1 MPHSKLQTI
10 FNGIKSTTLADV
22 FIDRIVRV
30 PDLDKLVTDVKAK
43 STVGG
48 GSIRGI
54 KQTEIV
60 GGNATNIAYAL
71 VKFGSETEL
80 FAIGDEFTRRLLD
93 LRFQEFDNIK
103 INMLKGKP
111 GFTIALETDH
121 NNDSNIMISD
131 VGGIEKFNGIDIT
144 TNYLKIIE
152 ESDIVIISN
161 WASNLDGN
169 QLVNEIFSA
178 AKDSIKLL
186 DFADLSTSTSRLQ
199 GLMDNM
205 KNNKIIDVISLNENE
220 CQILGK
226 FLDLK
231 DISVEYTINEIKT
244 MAVDIS
250 SILGTIIDIH
260 TPIGSCSASNGDVEF
275 VESFPVKP
283 MILTGAGDVWNA
295 INILG
300 LKKEL
305 STINRLNLANAAAAS
320 YISEFH
326 NGDFSLLKVENLL
339 ESRNIFVDSL

>member
-1 MPHSKLQTI
+1 MPHSKLNTI

-22 FIDRIVRV
+22 FIDRIVKV
-30 PDLDKLVTDVKAK
+30 PDLDKLVTDAKAK
-43 STVGG
+43 SIVGG

-161 WASNLDGN
+161 WASNLEGN

-205 KNNKIIDVISLNENE
+205 KNNKIIDMISLNENE

-226 FLDLK
+226 FLGLK
-231 DISVEYTINEIKT
+231 NVSAKYTINEIKT
-244 MAVDIS
+244 MATDIS

-275 VESFPVKP
+275 VESFPVNP

-305 STINRLNLANAAAAS
+305 STVNRLNLANAAAAS

>member
-22 FIDRIVRV
+22 FIDRIVKV
-30 PDLDKLVTDVKAK
+30 PDLDKLVTDAKAK

-186 DFADLSTSTSRLQ
+186 DFADLSTSTNRLQ

-205 KNNKIIDVISLNENE
+205 KNNKIIDMISLNENE

-226 FLDLK
+226 FLGLK
-231 DISVEYTINEIKT
+231 NISAEYTINEIKT

-295 INILG
+295 IDILG

>member
-22 FIDRIVRV
+22 FIDRIVKV
-30 PDLDKLVTDVKAK
+30 PDLDKLVTDAKAK
-43 STVGG
+43 SIVGG

-178 AKDSIKLL
+178 AKDSIRLL

-220 CQILGK
+220 CRILGK

-231 DISVEYTINEIKT
+231 KISVEYTINEIKT
-244 MAVDIS
+244 MAADIS

-326 NGDFSLLKVENLL
+326 NGDFSLLKVEDLL

>member
-22 FIDRIVRV
+22 FIDRIVKV
-30 PDLDKLVTDVKAK
+30 PDLDKLVTDAKAK
-43 STVGG
+43 SAVGG

-169 QLVNEIFSA
+169 QLVNEIFST

-199 GLMDNM
+199 GLIDNM
-205 KNNKIIDVISLNENE
+205 KNNKIIDMISLNENE

-226 FLDLK
+226 FLGLK
-231 DISVEYTINEIKT
+231 NISAEYTINEIKT
-244 MAVDIS
+244 MAADTS

-260 TPIGSCSASNGDVEF
+260 TPIGSCSASDGDVQF
-275 VESFPVKP
+275 VKSFPVKP

>member
-22 FIDRIVRV
+22 FIDRIVKV
-30 PDLDKLVTDVKAK
+30 PDLDKLVTDAKAK
-43 STVGG
+43 SIVGG

-169 QLVNEIFSA
+169 QLVNEIFST

-205 KNNKIIDVISLNENE
+205 KNNKIIDMISLNENE

-226 FLDLK
+226 FLGLK
-231 DISVEYTINEIKT
+231 NISAKYTINEIKT
-244 MAVDIS
+244 MATDIS

-275 VESFPVKP
+275 VESFPVNP

-305 STINRLNLANAAAAS
+305 STVNRLNLANAAAAS

>member
-22 FIDRIVRV
+22 FIDRIVKV
-30 PDLDKLVTDVKAK
+30 PDLDKLVTDAKAK
-43 STVGG
+43 SAVGG

-169 QLVNEIFSA
+169 QLVNEIFST

-199 GLMDNM
+199 ELIDNM
-205 KNNKIIDVISLNENE
+205 KNNKIIDMISLNENE

-226 FLDLK
+226 FLGLK
-231 DISVEYTINEIKT
+231 NISAEYTINEIKT
-244 MAVDIS
+244 MAADIS

-260 TPIGSCSASNGDVEF
+260 TPIGSCSAANGDVEF

>member
-22 FIDRIVRV
+22 FIDRIVKV
-30 PDLDKLVTDVKAK
+30 PDLDKLVTDAKAK
-43 STVGG
+43 SAVGG

-111 GFTIALETDH
+111 GFTIALETGH

-169 QLVNEIFSA
+169 QLVNEIFST

-199 GLMDNM
+199 GLIDNM
-205 KNNKIIDVISLNENE
+205 KNNKIIDMISLNENE

-226 FLDLK
+226 FL
-231 DISVEYTINEIKT
+231 
-244 MAVDIS
+244 
-250 SILGTIIDIH
+250 
-260 TPIGSCSASNGDVEF
+260 
-275 VESFPVKP
+275 
-283 MILTGAGDVWNA
+283 
-295 INILG
+295 G
-300 LKKEL
+300 LKILVQNIQSMK
-305 STINRLNLANAAAAS
+305 
-320 YISEFH
+320 
-326 NGDFSLLKVENLL
+326 LKQWHQIYHQYWVQ
-339 ESRNIFVDSL
+339 

>member
-22 FIDRIVRV
+22 FIDRIVKV
-30 PDLDKLVTDVKAK
+30 PDLDKLVIDAKAK

-161 WASNLDGN
+161 WASNLEGN

-205 KNNKIIDVISLNENE
+205 KNNKIIDMISLNENE

-226 FLDLK
+226 FLGLK
-231 DISVEYTINEIKT
+231 NISAKYTINEIKT
-244 MAVDIS
+244 MATDIS
-250 SILGTIIDIH
+250 AILGTIIDIH

-295 INILG
+295 IDILG

>member
-22 FIDRIVRV
+22 FIDRIVKV
-30 PDLDKLVTDVKAK
+30 PDLDKLVTDAKAK
-43 STVGG
+43 SAVGG

-178 AKDSIKLL
+178 AKGSIRLL

-220 CQILGK
+220 CRILGK

-231 DISVEYTINEIKT
+231 KISVEYTINEIKT
-244 MAVDIS
+244 MAADIS

-326 NGDFSLLKVENLL
+326 NGDFSLLKVEDLL

>member
-22 FIDRIVRV
+22 FIDRIVKV
-30 PDLDKLVTDVKAK
+30 PDLDKLVTDAKAK
-43 STVGG
+43 SAVGG

-178 AKDSIKLL
+178 AKGSIRLL

-205 KNNKIIDVISLNENE
+205 KNKKIIDVISLNENE
-220 CQILGK
+220 CRILGK

-231 DISVEYTINEIKT
+231 KISVEYTINEIKT
-244 MAVDIS
+244 MAADIS

-326 NGDFSLLKVENLL
+326 NGDFSLLKVEDLL

>member
-1 MPHSKLQTI
+1 LPHSKLQTI

-22 FIDRIVRV
+22 FIDRIVKV
-30 PDLDKLVTDVKAK
+30 PDLDKLVTDAKAK
-43 STVGG
+43 SAVGG

-178 AKDSIKLL
+178 AKGSIRLL

-231 DISVEYTINEIKT
+231 KISVEYTINEIKT
-244 MAVDIS
+244 MAADIS

-326 NGDFSLLKVENLL
+326 NGDFSLLKVEDLL

>member
-22 FIDRIVRV
+22 FIDRIVKV
-30 PDLDKLVTDVKAK
+30 PDLDKLVTDAKAK
-43 STVGG
+43 SAVGG

-54 KQTEIV
+54 KQREIV

-93 LRFQEFDNIK
+93 LRFQEFNNIK

-161 WASNLDGN
+161 WASNLEGN

-205 KNNKIIDVISLNENE
+205 KNNKIIDMISLNENE

-226 FLDLK
+226 FLGLK
-231 DISVEYTINEIKT
+231 NISAEYTINEIKT
-244 MAVDIS
+244 MATDIS

-275 VESFPVKP
+275 VESFPVNP

>member
-22 FIDRIVRV
+22 FIDRIVKV
-30 PDLDKLVTDVKAK
+30 PDLDKLVTDAKAK
-43 STVGG
+43 SIVGG

-205 KNNKIIDVISLNENE
+205 KNNKIIDMISLNENE

-226 FLDLK
+226 FLGLK
-231 DISVEYTINEIKT
+231 NISAKYTINEIKT
-244 MAVDIS
+244 MATDIS

-275 VESFPVKP
+275 VESFPVNP

-305 STINRLNLANAAAAS
+305 STVNRLNLANAAAAS

>member
-22 FIDRIVRV
+22 FIDRIVKV
-30 PDLDKLVTDVKAK
+30 PDLDKLVTDAKAK
-43 STVGG
+43 SIVGG

-205 KNNKIIDVISLNENE
+205 KNNKIIDMISLNENE

-226 FLDLK
+226 FLGLK
-231 DISVEYTINEIKT
+231 NISAKYTINEIKT
-244 MAVDIS
+244 MATDIS

-326 NGDFSLLKVENLL
+326 NGDFSLLKVEDLL

>member
-22 FIDRIVRV
+22 FIDRIVKV
-30 PDLDKLVTDVKAK
+30 PDLDKLVKDAKAK
-43 STVGG
+43 SAVGG

-178 AKDSIKLL
+178 AKGSIRLL

-220 CQILGK
+220 CRILGK

-231 DISVEYTINEIKT
+231 KISVEYTINEIKT
-244 MAVDIS
+244 MAADIS

-275 VESFPVKP
+275 VESFPVNP

-305 STINRLNLANAAAAS
+305 STINRLNLANASAAS

-326 NGDFSLLKVENLL
+326 NGDFSLLKVEDLL

>member
-22 FIDRIVRV
+22 FIDRIVKV
-30 PDLDKLVTDVKAK
+30 PDLDKLVIDAKAK
-43 STVGG
+43 STVCG

-161 WASNLDGN
+161 WASNLEGN

-205 KNNKIIDVISLNENE
+205 KNNKIIDMISLNENE

-226 FLDLK
+226 FLGLK
-231 DISVEYTINEIKT
+231 NISAKYTINEIKT
-244 MAVDIS
+244 MATDIS

-283 MILTGAGDVWNA
+283 MILTGAGDVCNA

-305 STINRLNLANAAAAS
+305 STINRLNLANASAAS

-326 NGDFSLLKVENLL
+326 NGDFSLLKVEDLL

>member
-22 FIDRIVRV
+22 FIDRIVKV
-30 PDLDKLVTDVKAK
+30 PDLDKLVTDAKAK
-43 STVGG
+43 SAVGG

-71 VKFGSETEL
+71 VKVGSETEL

-111 GFTIALETDH
+111 GFTIALETGH

-169 QLVNEIFSA
+169 QLVNEIFST

-199 GLMDNM
+199 GLIDNM
-205 KNNKIIDVISLNENE
+205 KNNKIIDMISLNENE

-226 FLDLK
+226 FLGLK
-231 DISVEYTINEIKT
+231 NISAEYTINEIKT
-244 MAVDIS
+244 MASDIS

-260 TPIGSCSASNGDVEF
+260 TPIGSCSASDGDVQF
-275 VESFPVKP
+275 VKSFPVKP

>member
-1 MPHSKLQTI
+1 MPHSKLNTI

-22 FIDRIVRV
+22 FIDRIVKV
-30 PDLDKLVTDVKAK
+30 PDLDKLVTDAKAK
-43 STVGG
+43 SAVGG

-54 KQTEIV
+54 KQREIV

-111 GFTIALETDH
+111 GFTVALETNH

-161 WASNLDGN
+161 WASNLNGN

-186 DFADLSTSTSRLQ
+186 DFADLSTSTNRLQ
-199 GLMDNM
+199 GLMDNIE
-205 KNNKIIDVISLNENE
+205 NNKIIDVISLNENE

-226 FLDLK
+226 FLGLK
-231 DISVEYTINEIKT
+231 NVSAEYTINEIKT
-244 MAVDIS
+244 MALDIS

-260 TPIGSCSASNGDVEF
+260 TPIGSCSASDGDVQF

-283 MILTGAGDVWNA
+283 IILTGAGDVWNA

-300 LKKEL
+300 LKKGL
-305 STINRLNLANAAAAS
+305 STINRLNLANASAAS

-339 ESRNIFVDSL
+339 EARNIFVDSL

>member
-1 MPHSKLQTI
+1 LPHSKLNTI

-22 FIDRIVRV
+22 FIDRIVKV

-43 STVGG
+43 SAVGG

-54 KQTEIV
+54 KQREIV

-111 GFTIALETDH
+111 GFTVALETNH

-161 WASNLDGN
+161 WASNLNGN

-186 DFADLSTSTSRLQ
+186 DFADLSTSTNRLQ
-199 GLMDNM
+199 ELMDNIE
-205 KNNKIIDVISLNENE
+205 NNKIIDVISLNENE

-226 FLDLK
+226 FLGLK
-231 DISVEYTINEIKT
+231 NVSAEYTINEIKT
-244 MAVDIS
+244 MALDIS

-260 TPIGSCSASNGDVEF
+260 TPIGSCSASNGDVQF

-283 MILTGAGDVWNA
+283 IILTGAGDVWNA

-300 LKKEL
+300 LKKGL
-305 STINRLNLANAAAAS
+305 STINRLNLANASAAS

-339 ESRNIFVDSL
+339 EARNIFVDSL

>member
-22 FIDRIVRV
+22 FIDRIVKV
-30 PDLDKLVTDVKAK
+30 PDLDKLVTDAKAK

-186 DFADLSTSTSRLQ
+186 DFADLSTSTNRLQ

-205 KNNKIIDVISLNENE
+205 KNNKIIDMISLNENE

-226 FLDLK
+226 FLGLK
-231 DISVEYTINEIKT
+231 NISAKYTINEIKT
-244 MAVDIS
+244 MATDIS

-295 INILG
+295 IDILG

>member
-1 MPHSKLQTI
+1 MPHSKLNTI

-22 FIDRIVRV
+22 FIDRIVKV

-43 STVGG
+43 SAVGG

-54 KQTEIV
+54 KQIEIV

-111 GFTIALETDH
+111 GFTVALETNH
-121 NNDSNIMISD
+121 NNDSKIMISD

-186 DFADLSTSTSRLQ
+186 DFADLSTSTNRLQ
-199 GLMDNM
+199 ELMDNIE
-205 KNNKIIDVISLNENE
+205 NNKIIDVISLNENE

-226 FLDLK
+226 FLGLK
-231 DISVEYTINEIKT
+231 NVSAEYTINEIKT
-244 MAVDIS
+244 MALDIS

-260 TPIGSCSASNGDVEF
+260 TPIGSCSASDGDVQF
-275 VESFPVKP
+275 VESFPVKLI
-283 MILTGAGDVWNA
+283 ILTGAGDVWNA

-300 LKKEL
+300 LKKGL
-305 STINRLNLANAAAAS
+305 STINRLNLANASAAS

-339 ESRNIFVDSL
+339 EARNIFVDSL

>member
-1 MPHSKLQTI
+1 MPHSKLNTI

-22 FIDRIVRV
+22 FIDRIVKV
-30 PDLDKLVTDVKAK
+30 PDLDKLVTDAKAK
-43 STVGG
+43 SIVGG

-161 WASNLDGN
+161 WASNLNGN

-186 DFADLSTSTSRLQ
+186 DFADLSTSTNRLQ
-199 GLMDNM
+199 GLMDNIE
-205 KNNKIIDVISLNENE
+205 NNKIIDVISLNENE

-226 FLDLK
+226 FLGLK
-231 DISVEYTINEIKT
+231 NVSAEYTINEIKT
-244 MAVDIS
+244 MALDIS

-260 TPIGSCSASNGDVEF
+260 TPIGSCSASDGDVQF

-283 MILTGAGDVWNA
+283 IILTGAGDVWNA

-300 LKKEL
+300 LKKGL
-305 STINRLNLANAAAAS
+305 STINRLNLANASAAS

-339 ESRNIFVDSL
+339 EARNIFVDSL

>member
-1 MPHSKLQTI
+1 
-10 FNGIKSTTLADV
+10 
-22 FIDRIVRV
+22 
-30 PDLDKLVTDVKAK
+30 
-43 STVGG
+43 
-48 GSIRGI
+48 
-54 KQTEIV
+54 
-60 GGNATNIAYAL
+60 
-71 VKFGSETEL
+71 
-80 FAIGDEFTRRLLD
+80 

-111 GFTIALETDH
+111 GFTVALETNH

-161 WASNLDGN
+161 WASNLNGN

-186 DFADLSTSTSRLQ
+186 DFADLSTSTNRLQ
-199 GLMDNM
+199 ELMDNIE
-205 KNNKIIDVISLNENE
+205 NNKIIDVISLNENE

-226 FLDLK
+226 FLGLK
-231 DISVEYTINEIKT
+231 NVSAEYTINEIKT
-244 MAVDIS
+244 MALDIS

-260 TPIGSCSASNGDVEF
+260 TPIGSCSASDGDVQF

-283 MILTGAGDVWNA
+283 IILTGAGDVWNA

-300 LKKEL
+300 LKKGL
-305 STINRLNLANAAAAS
+305 STINRLNLANASAAS

-339 ESRNIFVDSL
+339 EARNIFVDSL

>member
-22 FIDRIVRV
+22 FIDRIVKV
-30 PDLDKLVTDVKAK
+30 PDLDKLVTDAKAK
-43 STVGG
+43 SIVGG

-161 WASNLDGN
+161 WASNLNGN

-186 DFADLSTSTSRLQ
+186 DFADLSTSTNRLQ
-199 GLMDNM
+199 GLMDNIE
-205 KNNKIIDVISLNENE
+205 NNKIIDVISLNENE

-226 FLDLK
+226 FLGLK
-231 DISVEYTINEIKT
+231 NVSAEYTINEIKT
-244 MAVDIS
+244 MALDIS

-260 TPIGSCSASNGDVEF
+260 TPIGSCSASDGDVQF

-283 MILTGAGDVWNA
+283 IILTGAGDVWNA

-300 LKKEL
+300 LKKGL
-305 STINRLNLANAAAAS
+305 STINRLNLANASAAS

-339 ESRNIFVDSL
+339 EARNIFVDSL

>member
-22 FIDRIVRV
+22 FIDRIVKV
-30 PDLDKLVTDVKAK
+30 PDLDKLVKDAKAK
-43 STVGG
+43 SAVGG

-178 AKDSIKLL
+178 AKDSIRLL

-220 CQILGK
+220 CRILGK

-231 DISVEYTINEIKT
+231 KISVEYTINEIKT
-244 MAVDIS
+244 MAADIS

-305 STINRLNLANAAAAS
+305 STINRLNLANASAAS

-326 NGDFSLLKVENLL
+326 NGDFSLLKVEDLL

>member
-1 MPHSKLQTI
+1 M
-10 FNGIKSTTLADV
+10 
-22 FIDRIVRV
+22 
-30 PDLDKLVTDVKAK
+30 TDAKAK
-43 STVGG
+43 SIVGG

-121 NNDSNIMISD
+121 NNDSNIMICD

-161 WASNLDGN
+161 WASNLEGN

-186 DFADLSTSTSRLQ
+186 DFADLSTSTNRLQ
-199 GLMDNM
+199 GLMDNL
-205 KNNKIIDVISLNENE
+205 KNNKI
-220 CQILGK
+220 
-226 FLDLK
+226 
-231 DISVEYTINEIKT
+231 
-244 MAVDIS
+244 
-250 SILGTIIDIH
+250 
-260 TPIGSCSASNGDVEF
+260 
-275 VESFPVKP
+275 
-283 MILTGAGDVWNA
+283 
-295 INILG
+295 
-300 LKKEL
+300 
-305 STINRLNLANAAAAS
+305 
-320 YISEFH
+320 
-326 NGDFSLLKVENLL
+326 
-339 ESRNIFVDSL
+339 RN

>member
-22 FIDRIVRV
+22 FIDRIVKV
-30 PDLDKLVTDVKAK
+30 PDLDKLVTDAKAK
-43 STVGG
+43 SAVGG

-111 GFTIALETDH
+111 GFTIALETGH

-169 QLVNEIFSA
+169 QLVNEIFST

-199 GLMDNM
+199 ELIDNM
-205 KNNKIIDVISLNENE
+205 KNNKIIDMISLNENE

-226 FLDLK
+226 FLGLK
-231 DISVEYTINEIKT
+231 NISAEYTINEIKT
-244 MAVDIS
+244 MASDIS

-260 TPIGSCSASNGDVEF
+260 TPIGSCSASDGDVQF
-275 VESFPVKP
+275 VKSFPVKP

>member
-22 FIDRIVRV
+22 FIDRIVKV
-30 PDLDKLVTDVKAK
+30 PDLDKLVKDAKAK
-43 STVGG
+43 SAVGG

-178 AKDSIKLL
+178 AKGSIRLL

-231 DISVEYTINEIKT
+231 KISVEYTINEIKT
-244 MAVDIS
+244 MAADIS

-305 STINRLNLANAAAAS
+305 STINRLNLANASAAS

-326 NGDFSLLKVENLL
+326 NGDFSLLKVEDLL

>member
-22 FIDRIVRV
+22 FIDRIVKV
-30 PDLDKLVTDVKAK
+30 PDLDKLVTDAKAK
-43 STVGG
+43 SAVGG

-169 QLVNEIFSA
+169 QLVNEIFST

-205 KNNKIIDVISLNENE
+205 KNNKIIDMISLNENE

-226 FLDLK
+226 FLGLK
-231 DISVEYTINEIKT
+231 NISAKYTINEIKT
-244 MAVDIS
+244 MATDIS

-260 TPIGSCSASNGDVEF
+260 TPIGSCSASDGDVQF
-275 VESFPVKP
+275 VKSFPVKP

-305 STINRLNLANAAAAS
+305 STVNRLNLANAAAAS

>member
-22 FIDRIVRV
+22 FIDRIVKV
-30 PDLDKLVTDVKAK
+30 PDLDKLVTDAKAK
-43 STVGG
+43 SAVGG

-178 AKDSIKLL
+178 AKDSIRLL

-220 CQILGK
+220 CRILGK

-231 DISVEYTINEIKT
+231 KISVEYTINEIKT
-244 MAVDIS
+244 MAADIS

-305 STINRLNLANAAAAS
+305 STINRLNLANASAAS

-326 NGDFSLLKVENLL
+326 NGDFSLLKVEDLL

>member
-22 FIDRIVRV
+22 FIDRIVKV
-30 PDLDKLVTDVKAK
+30 PDLDKLVTDAKAK
-43 STVGG
+43 SAVGG

-161 WASNLDGN
+161 WASNLEGN

-205 KNNKIIDVISLNENE
+205 KNNKIIDMISLNENE

-226 FLDLK
+226 FLGLK
-231 DISVEYTINEIKT
+231 NISAEYTINEIKT

-295 INILG
+295 IDILG

>member
-231 DISVEYTINEIKT
+231 DISVEYTINEIKR

>member
-22 FIDRIVRV
+22 FIDRIVKV
-30 PDLDKLVTDVKAK
+30 PDLDKLVTDAKAK
-43 STVGG
+43 SSVGG

-178 AKDSIKLL
+178 AKGSIRLL

-220 CQILGK
+220 CRILGK

-231 DISVEYTINEIKT
+231 KISVEYTINEIKT
-244 MAVDIS
+244 MAADIS

-326 NGDFSLLKVENLL
+326 NGDFSLLKVEDLL